1 MNKQWWKELA
11 ERSIDVLANRI
22 WDDIANSLAKG
33 EIENDSG
40 INDDDWIDE
49 KVNTILV
56 AYLGITNDEL
66 DKIMH
71 GELK

>member
-1 MNKQWWKELA
+1 MA

-49 KVNTILV
+49 KVDAILV

>member
-49 KVNTILV
+49 KVDAISV
-56 AYLGITNDEL
+56 AYLGITND
-66 DKIMH
+66 
-71 GELK
+71 

>member
-22 WDDIANSLAKG
+22 WDDIASSLAKG

-49 KVNTILV
+49 KVDAILV
-56 AYLGITNDEL
+56 AYLGITDDEL

>member
-49 KVNTILV
+49 KVDAILV
-56 AYLGITNDEL
+56 AYLGITDDEL

>member
-40 INDDDWIDE
+40 INDDNWIDE
-49 KVNTILV
+49 KVDAILV

>member
-49 KVNTILV
+49 KVDAILV

>member
-49 KVNTILV
+49 KVNAILV
-56 AYLGITNDEL
+56 AYLGITNNEL